1 MAFIRFTKLP
11 IQIDGDSYFATDATF
26 SESLPLTRIN
36 ALGYKGAVAVAA
48 TGPVDGT
55 WNVSMTYTA
64 GMTKLLDTFKKDW
77 GDRFHLVFGGSDF
90 GKTAIMTSLN
100 VQAEAN
106 GVATVS
112 CGGNVYGS
120 LGAAILEGA
129 ETELTP
135 ASYVAVGHGSKTEVV
150 GFNSEYFN
158 FSWAAS
164 RTLTSIYK
172 LNSADPVHLDFSDEN
187 ITASA
192 QGSNLQ
198 RAITSSESA
207 QGAAIENIC
216 PMDAS
221 LTFKVSSMCAAGRA
235 GIISAEEWVADGYV
249 QDRNVEVTVNDVLRG
264 NITIVDYYSARTN

>member
-135 ASYVAVGHGSKTEVV
+135 ASYVAVGHGFL
-150 GFNSEYFN
+150 G
-158 FSWAAS
+158 
-164 RTLTSIYK
+164 
-172 LNSADPVHLDFSDEN
+172 
-187 ITASA
+187 
-192 QGSNLQ
+192 
-198 RAITSSESA
+198 
-207 QGAAIENIC
+207 
-216 PMDAS
+216 
-221 LTFKVSSMCAAGRA
+221 
-235 GIISAEEWVADGYV
+235 
-249 QDRNVEVTVNDVLRG
+249 
-264 NITIVDYYSARTN
+264 